1 MRCERFGE
9 QKAYKTLF
17 FSFLHVRVLHAVDC
31 LSARWEPMH
40 VNKLLLEVRP
50 SDGSKRAVLV
60 NGFVCCPVSASACPT
75 RFRSP
80 VQWREGEGNPPGQ
93 EQSSLREV

>member
-1 MRCERFGE
+1 M
-9 QKAYKTLF
+9 LF
-17 FSFLHVRVLHAVDC
+17 SSLCFLHARVTHAVDC

-50 SDGSKRAVLV
+50 SDDSKVAVLDS
-60 NGFVCCPVSASACPT
+60 GFVVFPVSAWSCPAC
-75 RFRSP
+75 FRRP
-80 VQWREGEGNPPGQ
+80 VHWREGEGNPPGQ

>member
-1 MRCERFGE
+1 MRCERFRE
-9 QKAYKTLF
+9 QGAYETLF
-17 FSFLHVRVLHAVDC
+17 LSFLHVRALHAVDC

-60 NGFVCCPVSASACPT
+60 SGFVCCPASASTFPT
-75 RFRSP
+75 RSRSP